1 MAKLDTISS
10 ENSNIKVRH
19 NIRSNESEASSIR
32 RATDTKDTYKNKQSV
47 ATKNKEDLSIE
58 DNESDNVE
66 ISKKVESYESHK
78 EASTLRGRDTVYVD
92 SDDDVTS
99 LIERVVASGQS
110 VVALVPSAKRGVL
123 NSLVNLK
130 LIRRAAE
137 RAHKKITVVTTESA
151 LISMA
156 SSLNIPVAKS
166 VNAQSVL
173 RSRRDDASDENEEVI
188 DGNDIAVGELD
199 DMARSVDD
207 IPEDKE
213 ISAAVASIEADDKHR
228 NDLDA
233 DGVNDDEEQTQRDS
247 VKSRH
252 TRTKV
257 PNFGVFRAKLI
268 GSIMV
273 IVGLGI
279 FVAWAVV
286 FAPHTDIIIKA
297 KTIPKDIVAN
307 LSLIPDGKADVSR
320 NILPAVVKTIKST
333 SSIQFDATGTR
344 DQGDKATGN
353 ITICN
358 KKPIMLSLTSLQQ
371 NVVSIKAGTQLRS
384 TSGKIYTL
392 DASTTVKGYS
402 IGNGADV
409 KQNCVSAKA
418 TASNIGDDFNISDST
433 KLSISGYGAD
443 LVTAVAPNGFSGGT
457 RKTVKVVTRQDIDG
471 ALAKLKEQ
479 DKSDESKHKLE
490 EQLVGETII
499 ADSFTQQTSSPKAS
513 PAIDQ
518 ISNDGK
524 ANLTVEITY
533 SLLAVRTTDLK
544 TLLDAKL
551 SPTSS
556 QRIYDDGLAKLA
568 FKRFKAERRGYTVAA
583 STVGYVGP
591 IIKEDDVKQKAV
603 GKKQAEIKQ
612 ELMKIPGVQDVT
624 VKMSPFW
631 VSTPSSADKVGVKFS
646 INQ

>member
-19 NIRSNESEASSIR
+19 NVRSNESEASSVR

-47 ATKNKEDLSIE
+47 TTKNKEDLSIE
-58 DNESDNVE
+58 GNESDNVE
-66 ISKKVESYESHK
+66 ASKKVESGESHK

-99 LIERVVASGQS
+99 LIERVVASEQS
-110 VVALVPSAKRGVL
+110 VVALVPSVKRGVL

-151 LISMA
+151 LIGMA

-173 RSRRDDASDENEEVI
+173 RSRRDDASDDNEEVI
-188 DGNDIAVGELD
+188 DGNNIAVGELD

-213 ISAAVASIEADDKHR
+213 ISAAVASIEADDKHH

-247 VKSRH
+247 VESRH

-268 GSIMV
+268 GSIVV

-344 DQGDKATGN
+344 DQGDKATGD

-392 DASTTVKGYS
+392 DTSTTVKGYS

-457 RKTVKVVTRQDIDG
+457 RKTAKVVTRQDVDS

-490 EQLVGETII
+490 EQLAGETII
-499 ADSFTQQTSSPKAS
+499 TDSFTQQASSPKVS

-533 SLLAVRTTDLK
+533 SLLAARTTDLK
-544 TLLDAKL
+544 ALLDAKL
-551 SPTSS
+551 SPSS
-556 QRIYDDGLAKLA
+556 GQQIYDNGLAKLV
-568 FKRFKAERRGYTVAA
+568 FKQFKAERRGYTVVA
-583 STVGYVGP
+583 SAVGYVGP

-624 VKMSPFW
+624 VNMSPFW
-631 VSTPSSADKVGVKFS
+631 VSTPNSADKVGVKFL

>member
-19 NIRSNESEASSIR
+19 SVRSDVPEAGGMSR
-32 RATDTKDTYKNKQSV
+32 TPDTKDTYKDKQSSV
-47 ATKNKEDLSIE
+47 ANDEKDLSTKD
-58 DNESDNVE
+58 DNPDVE
-66 ISKKVESYESHK
+66 VDKKAKPSEQHK
-78 EASTLRGRDTVYVD
+78 DVSTLRGRDTVYVD

-99 LIERVVASGQS
+99 LIERVVASEQS

-137 RAHKKITVVTTESA
+137 RAHKKIAVVTTESA

-173 RSRRDDASDENEEVI
+173 RSRRDDASGDNEEVI

-207 IPEDKE
+207 IPEDEE
-213 ISAAVASIEADDKHR
+213 ISAAVASIEADDKHH

-233 DGVNDDEEQTQRDS
+233 DGINDDEEQSQHDNIKPR
-247 VKSRH
+247 RA
-252 TRTKV
+252 RTKI
-257 PNFGVFRAKLI
+257 PNFGAFRAKFI
-268 GSIMV
+268 GGIV
-273 IVGLGI
+273 IIAGLGG
-279 FVAWAVV
+279 FVAWAVM

-297 KTIPKDIVAN
+297 KTIPRDIVAN
-307 LSLIPDGKADVSR
+307 LSLIPDGKADIDHGV
-320 NILPAVVKTIKST
+320 LPAVVKTIKST
-333 SSIQFDATGTR
+333 NSIQFDATGTR

-371 NVVSIKAGTQLRS
+371 NVVNIKSGTQLRS
-384 TSGKIYTL
+384 TNGKIYTL
-392 DASTTVKGYS
+392 DAPVTVKGYS
-402 IGNGADV
+402 VGDGADE
-409 KQNCVSAKA
+409 KKKCVSAKA

-443 LVTAVAPNGFSGGT
+443 IVTAVAPNGFSGGT
-457 RKTVKVVTRQDIDG
+457 RKTVKVVTRQDVDG

-479 DKSDESKHKLE
+479 DKTDESKHKLE
-490 EQLVGETII
+490 EQLKGETII
-499 ADSFTQQTSSPKAS
+499 ADSFAQQAGNPKSS

-518 ISNDGK
+518 VSNDGK

-533 SLLAVRTTDLK
+533 SLLAVRTTNLSA
-544 TLLDAKL
+544 LLDAKL
-551 SPTSS
+551 APSS
-556 QRIYDDGLAKLA
+556 NQQIYDNGLAKLT
-568 FKRFKAERRGYTVAA
+568 FKQFRPERRGYTAA
-583 STVGYVGP
+583 ISTVGYVGP
-591 IIKEDDVKQKAV
+591 VIKEDDVKQKAV

-631 VSTPSSADKVGVKFS
+631 VSTPNSADKVGVKFL